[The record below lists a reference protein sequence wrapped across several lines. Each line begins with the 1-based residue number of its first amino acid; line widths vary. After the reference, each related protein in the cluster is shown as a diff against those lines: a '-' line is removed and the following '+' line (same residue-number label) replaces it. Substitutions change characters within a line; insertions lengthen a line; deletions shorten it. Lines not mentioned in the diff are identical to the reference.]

1 MKNKLTFQC
10 FQCLLSLTSLS
21 ANITTNYV
29 TKQLFVKQF
38 LKHKLQIN
46 KLRFS
51 LKSLSTKPF
60 SYGGENPSHTCR
72 EAKTAKVSPLV
83 MLVTFPSLACGNN
96 TKWLQV
102 NIYLSTS
109 LLNQN
114 N

>member
-60 SYGGENPSHTCR
+60 SYGG
-72 EAKTAKVSPLV
+72 KTPATHAVKLKQQRFPL
-83 MLVTFPSLACGNN
+83 
-96 TKWLQV
+96 
-102 NIYLSTS
+102 
-109 LLNQN
+109 
-114 N
+114 